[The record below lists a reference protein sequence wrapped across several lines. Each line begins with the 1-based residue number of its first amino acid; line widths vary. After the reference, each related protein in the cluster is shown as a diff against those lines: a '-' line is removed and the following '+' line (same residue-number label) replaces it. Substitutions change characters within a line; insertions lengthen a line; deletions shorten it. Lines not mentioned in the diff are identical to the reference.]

1 MAGGVTASGASAD
14 GLGLRS
20 VARAAAFW
28 LLGSV
33 CGGAVL
39 GWLGHLIRRGAA
51 HAGAVA
57 AGVALGLLAGES
69 AYQIG
74 LGNDGAGSSGRPLV
88 SLCLAVVTTALLFG
102 FRRGRRIWWIF
113 AAGGVVA
120 IGISVLMWIPVEHIR
135 TYGL

>member
-1 MAGGVTASGASAD
+1 
-14 GLGLRS
+14 
-20 VARAAAFW
+20 
-28 LLGSV
+28 
-33 CGGAVL
+33 
-39 GWLGHLIRRGAA
+39 
-51 HAGAVA
+51 
-57 AGVALGLLAGES
+57 
-69 AYQIG
+69 
-74 LGNDGAGSSGRPLV
+74 V